1 MDNQVVRT
9 RRELS
14 SDEKVTVIQH
24 LHPFLRKDK
33 LQRGAYKHVAEQ
45 LNLDPRTVSY
55 IWRTFR
61 DRGTTAT
68 KKRGKVGPKRAY
80 TAEYV
85 QQLVQAVPV
94 DHRSTFRDLAAATGL
109 SPATLN
115 RHLKK
120 GTFERRST
128 RIKPLLTDANKE
140 ERVACCEFDNL
151 WDVVQMYCRLWFNAD
166 KDRRKVYLVP
176 GEAPP
181 RRSWKSK
188 RFIPKV
194 MFLGAVARPRI
205 DGDRSVVFNGK
216 IGMWPFVRLV
226 PALRNSRNR
235 PAGTMVTKLVNV
247 DAAVYRDFVINKVV
261 PAIKASFPSTT
272 KCVLLQHDNATPH
285 GSITDAVLE
294 SVSTDGWT
302 FKMRKQPPNSP
313 DLNVLDLGFFA
324 SIQSLQYKK
333 MSRTVDDVVRNTMEA
348 FDELTYDKLES
359 VFLTFQAVMRLVLE
373 HSGDNRFALPH
384 LKKAALRR
392 AGLLMSNVSCPVSL
406 LL

>member
-1 MDNQVVRT
+1 
-9 RRELS
+9 
-14 SDEKVTVIQH
+14 TVIQH

-94 DHRSTFRDLAAATGL
+94 DQRSTFRDLAAATGL
-109 SPATLN
+109 SSATLN

-120 GTFERRST
+120 GTFEPRST
-128 RIKPLLTDANKE
+128 RIKPLLTEANKE
-140 ERVACCEFDNL
+140 ERVAFCNL
-151 WDVVQMYCRLWFNAD
+151 WNVVQMDEKWFNAA
-166 KDRRKVYLVP
+166 KDRRKVYLV
-176 GEAPP
+176 
-181 RRSWKSK
+181 
-188 RFIPKV
+188 
-194 MFLGAVARPRI
+194 
-205 DGDRSVVFNGK
+205 
-216 IGMWPFVRLV
+216 
-226 PALRNSRNR
+226 

-261 PAIKASFPSTT
+261 PAIKASFPSAT
-272 KCVLLQHDNATPH
+272 KRVLLQHDNATPH

-333 MSRTVDDVVRNTMEA
+333 MSRTVDDGVRNTMEA

-373 HSGDNRFALPH
+373 HSGDNHFALPH

>member
-1 MDNQVVRT
+1 MDNEVVRT

-45 LNLDPRTVSY
+45 LNLDPRTVGY

-68 KKRGKVGPKRAY
+68 KKKGKVGPKRAY

-94 DHRSTFRDLAAATGL
+94 DQRSTFSDLAAATRL

-120 GTFERRST
+120 GTLERRST
-128 RIKPLLTDANKE
+128 RIKLLLTDSNKE
-140 ERVACCEFDNL
+140 ERK
-151 WDVVQMYCRLWFNAD
+151 WFNAD

-205 DGDRSVVFNGK
+205 NGDRSVVFNGK

-261 PAIKASFPSTT
+261 PAIKASFPSAT
-272 KCVLLQHDNATPH
+272 KRVLLQHDNATPH

-302 FKMRKQPPNSP
+302 FKMRKQPSNSP

-333 MSRTVDDVVRNTMEA
+333 MSRTVDDVVRNTMEV

-359 VFLTFQAVMRLVLE
+359 VFLTFQTVMRLVLE
-373 HSGDNRFALPH
+373 HSGDSHFALPH

-406 LL
+406 IL